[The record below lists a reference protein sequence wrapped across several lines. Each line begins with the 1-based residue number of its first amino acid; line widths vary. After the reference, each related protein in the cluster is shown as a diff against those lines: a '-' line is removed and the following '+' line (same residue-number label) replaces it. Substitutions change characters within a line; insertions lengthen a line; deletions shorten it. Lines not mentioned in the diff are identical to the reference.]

1 MAKKATID
9 LSGLSMEELDALAA
23 RVEERKVELREEQRQ
38 AALEAFQSI
47 AGEYGMT
54 PEEVL
59 GVRRRRPRAASAA
72 PKKRRAPAKIK
83 YRDPET
89 GKTWSGRGRRPAWVT
104 EEMRVG

>member
-1 MAKKATID
+1 MAKKTTID
-9 LSGLSMEELDALAA
+9 LSGLSMDELDELAA

-38 AALEAFQSI
+38 TALEAFQNI

-72 PKKRRAPAKIK
+72 PKKRAPAKIK
-83 YRDPET
+83 YRDPGT

-104 EEMRVG
+104 EEMRV

>member
-9 LSGLSMEELDALAA
+9 LSGLSMEELDELSA
-23 RVEERKVELREEQRQ
+23 RVEERKAELKEEQRQ
-38 AALEAFQSI
+38 AALEAFESI

-59 GVRRRRPRAASAA
+59 GV
-72 PKKRRAPAKIK
+72 KRRAAKAAAKAK

-104 EEMRVG
+104 EETRIET